1 MNNVYIGTVVD
12 VNDPLKIGRVKISIL
27 GKYDELDVSVIPWA
41 FPFNHLNSGFLTIPS
56 LGEFVNCFFEN
67 DDEQIPFYISNII
80 INDNLKEKVSA
91 DYPKVWSLVNNDKL
105 GVNTDGQEDNKR
117 VLEIYYTESQG
128 LIIQKNDTIINL
140 RNTDESIY
148 IKNGKTGK
156 VVHLSEEGI
165 SLGTEGKSK
174 EMAVLGDTLE
184 KLLNEFITEL
194 GKIGSIATPMGPTG
208 TLNTSP
214 QWTLL
219 VNKFKNDWVGF
230 KSKVVTL
237 D

>member
-1 MNNVYIGTVVD
+1 MNNIYIGKVVD
-12 VNDPLKIGRVKISIL
+12 INDPLKIGRVKLSIF
-27 GKYDELDVSVIPWA
+27 GKYDELDIVSIPWA
-41 FPFNHLNSGFLTIPS
+41 FPVNHLNSGFLNIPT
-56 LGEFVNCFFEN
+56 LGELVNCFFEN
-67 DDEQIPFYISNII
+67 DDELIPFYSSNII
-80 INDNLKEKVSA
+80 INDNIKEKVST

-105 GVNTDGQEDNKR
+105 GVNADGGEDTKR
-117 VLEIYYTESQG
+117 VLEIYYTETQG
-128 LIIQKNDTIINL
+128 LIIQKNDTIVNL
-140 RNTDESIY
+140 RNSDESIF

-156 VVHLSEEGI
+156 VVHLSENGI
-165 SLGTEGKSK
+165 SLGTEEKSK

-184 KLLNEFITEL
+184 NLLNDFINEL

-219 VNKFKNDWVGF
+219 VNKFKSDWVSF